1 MMNKSSNDLPPNET
15 ALIKP
20 GEGLHPVPAP
30 LVVQVGGGEQKA
42 TGAFSFGQI
51 WNAFRLRLVLSL
63 PLGILLGAGACAA
76 LWKFSEEK
84 FKSSATLKISE
95 KQPYIAFQ
103 TIEHS
108 RDFAETQVE
117 LLRGRYLI
125 STAIETDGL
134 SEIQELKAIRGKED
148 PVTWISRNLKVSR
161 IGRSEL
167 YDVSYLGRQPES
179 AQKVTAAIV
188 KAYTA
193 FQASESDSQRQFVL
207 SRLKEEQ
214 EYRAREIEK
223 KRANLR
229 EIGRQAGGD
238 IIAKAGGET
247 GAAVPSQASQRMA
260 VLTSLR
266 QKLVDAEVDL
276 EIKRAALAAHRQE
289 KDETVSITERDLEEA
304 LAHDRSI
311 VTLEHQLQTKRTDL
325 QSRDPKFKGY
335 QQLQT
340 DVERLEKELAARKEK
355 RRPSLK
361 AEAERTVSSRRELN
375 LQQEQSEV
383 EKLEKLIGLLN
394 EKIDGEKKEQ
404 TRKGDKS
411 LELEFARSELDHSEE
426 VSEKITERMVHLTTE
441 SRAQGPVQVIEK
453 ATLPEFPD
461 GPSLVKKLAMAG
473 IGGFLLPFALFLGW
487 DLLYR
492 RVFEREQ
499 LEREVKL
506 HFVTEVAALPTRP
519 MLMRMGREKAY
530 KQQLHLFEESVNTL
544 RTTLSVDSQLHD
556 ARVFVM
562 ASAVS
567 GEGKSN
573 LSSQL
578 AMSWSHAEP
587 GKVIIVDADLRAPNL
602 HELFEIPLTPG
613 LAEVLRGECT
623 LEDVTLMDWGDKLY
637 IVPAGDLKSDSASQL
652 FAGPRFRECVA
663 KLRSQY
669 HKVMFDVP
677 PVLCASETL
686 IVGKQADAVV
696 MCTLHDHSR
705 AGQFKQAY
713 DRLVGSGVNV
723 VGAVL
728 NGAPVRQY
736 SYAYRGYGVS

>member
-1 MMNKSSNDLPPNET
+1 MPKSSKDDPSSEG

-20 GEGLHPVPAP
+20 GEGLRPAP
-30 LVVQVGGGEQKA
+30 APFVVQLGGGEQKA
-42 TGAFSFGQI
+42 AGAFSFGQI
-51 WNAFRLRLVLSL
+51 WYALRLRLVLTL
-63 PLGILLGAGACAA
+63 PLGIVLGAIACAA
-76 LWKFSEEK
+76 LWRFSEEK
-84 FKSSATLKISE
+84 FKSSATLKIAE

-103 TIEHS
+103 AMEHS
-108 RDFAETQVE
+108 RDFAQTQVE

-125 STAIETDGL
+125 NTAIEADGL
-134 SEIQELKAIRGKED
+134 SEIPELKEIRSKED
-148 PVTWISRNLKVSR
+148 PVTWISQRLKVAR
-161 IGRSEL
+161 VGLSEL
-167 YDVSYLGRQPES
+167 YEVSFLARRPDS
-179 AQKVTAAIV
+179 AQKVVAALV
-188 KAYTA
+188 KAYTT
-193 FQASESDSQRQFVL
+193 FQAAESDSQRQFVL
-207 SRLKEEQ
+207 ARLKEEQ
-214 EYRAREIEK
+214 EYREREILK
-223 KRANLR
+223 KRENLR
-229 EIGRQAGGD
+229 ELGRQAGGD
-238 IIAKAGGET
+238 VSVAGGTEN
-247 GAAVPSQASQRMA
+247 GAGTPLQSSQRLA

-266 QKLVDAEVDL
+266 QKLVDAEVEL
-276 EIKRAALAAHRQE
+276 EIKRAQLGASRQ
-289 KDETVSITERDLEEA
+289 DANVAVSVSERDLEEVLVRDPAIAA
-304 LAHDRSI
+304 LER
-311 VTLEHQLQTKRTDL
+311 QLHAKRIDL
-325 QSRDPKFKGY
+325 QSRKPEYKGY
-335 QQLQT
+335 QALHA
-340 DVERLEKELAARKEK
+340 DIEKVEKELAARKEQ

-361 AEAERTVSSRRELN
+361 AETEGTIAAQREDSLR
-375 LQQEQSEV
+375 QAQSEIANLD
-383 EKLEKLIGLLN
+383 KLVALLN
-394 EKIDGEKKEQ
+394 EKIDSEKKEQ

-411 LELEFARSELDHSEE
+411 LELEFARSELDHSEQ
-426 VSEKITERMVHLTTE
+426 VAEKIAERIVHLTTE

-473 IGGFLLPFALFLGW
+473 VGGFLLPFALFLGW

-519 MLMRMGREKAY
+519 LLLSMGREKAY
-530 KQQLHLFEESVNTL
+530 KQQLQLFEESVNAL
-544 RTTLSVDSQLHD
+544 RTTLSVDTELQD
-556 ARVFVM
+556 AKVFVM

-587 GKVIIVDADLRAPNL
+587 GKVVIVDADLRAPNL

-613 LAEVLRGECT
+613 LAEVLRGECS

-652 FAGPRFRECVA
+652 FSGPKFLECVA

-669 HKVMFDVP
+669 QKVMFDVP

-686 IVGKQADAVV
+686 LVGKQADAVV

-713 DRLVGSGVNV
+713 DRLAGSGVNV

>member
-1 MMNKSSNDLPPNET
+1 MKESSNDGLSNET
-15 ALIKP
+15 ALIRS
-20 GEGLHPVPAP
+20 GEGSHPAP
-30 LVVQVGGGEQKA
+30 APFVVQLGGGEQKA
-42 TGAFSFGQI
+42 AGAFSFGQI
-51 WNAFRLRLVLSL
+51 WNALRLRLLLTL

-103 TIEHS
+103 AMEHS

-125 STAIETDGL
+125 STAIEASGL
-134 SEIQELKAIRGKED
+134 ADIPELKAIRGKED
-148 PVTWISRNLKVSR
+148 PVTWISQRLRVAR

-167 YDVSYLGRQPES
+167 YEVSYLGQQPES
-179 AQKVTAAIV
+179 AQKVVAALV

-223 KRANLR
+223 KRENLR

-238 IIAKAGGET
+238 VATAGSTEN
-247 GAAVPSQASQRMA
+247 GAATAPQSSQRMA

-266 QKLVDAEVDL
+266 QKLVDAEVEL
-276 EIKRAALAAHRQE
+276 EIKRAALGAHRQ
-289 KDETVSITERDLEEA
+289 DANAAVNISERELDEA
-304 LAHDRSI
+304 LAHDQAI
-311 VTLEHQLQTKRTDL
+311 VSLAHQLQTKRIDL
-325 QSRDPKFKGY
+325 QSLRPDFKGY
-335 QQLQT
+335 QKLQGEV
-340 DVERLEKELAARKEK
+340 DRLEKELAARKEK
-355 RRPSLK
+355 RRPTLRT
-361 AEAERTVSSRRELN
+361 EAEHSLTSRRELA
-375 LQQEQSEV
+375 LQQEQSGIEN
-383 EKLEKLIGLLN
+383 LEKLVGLLN
-394 EKIDGEKKEQ
+394 EKIDSEKKEQ

-411 LELEFARSELDHSEE
+411 LELEFARSELDHSEQ
-426 VSEKITERMVHLTTE
+426 VSEKIAERIVHLTTE

-473 IGGFLLPFALFLGW
+473 IGGFFLPLALFLGW

-519 MLMRMGREKAY
+519 LLMRRGREKAY

-544 RTTLSVDSQLHD
+544 RTTLSVDTRLQDS
-556 ARVFVM
+556 RVFVM

-602 HELFEIPLTPG
+602 HELFEVPLSPG

-623 LEDVTLMDWGDKLY
+623 LEDVTLMDWGDRLY

-652 FAGPRFRECVA
+652 FSGPRFRDCVA
-663 KLRSQY
+663 TLRSQY
-669 HKVMFDVP
+669 QKVMFDVP

-686 IVGKQADAVV
+686 LVGKQADAVV

-713 DRLVGSGVNV
+713 DRLVGAGVNV

-736 SYAYRGYGVS
+736 SYNYRGYGVS